1 MRWRTARKIF
11 EPVKDGFER
20 DEQREDIGIDLCVH
34 RWDDTCGYISGFQWG
49 TMTMKNRW
57 KGIGMVALATAGVT
71 IVCHAQ
77 DAPAAH
83 AKQIV
88 PTSLV
93 VSGYDGQVPVIQR
106 NGHAYVEVEGLARIT
121 ESSVSF
127 HGSRIVLILPQTVPP
142 NAAPPSPTTPQAP
155 TQEEKGYSR
164 EFLRAAV
171 EEMSVIRE
179 WRSAIENAIRTNNPV
194 EQSWVSNYRTIAD
207 TRMEMA
213 SASATTD
220 ADRQALALLQNAK
233 SMIQQ
238 LGDRFLSM
246 RSNLSYVSPDSL
258 DNDPLDKKILAC
270 AQGVA
275 GQAIPGG
282 QFQDVGACH

>member
-1 MRWRTARKIF
+1 M
-11 EPVKDGFER
+11 
-20 DEQREDIGIDLCVH
+20 
-34 RWDDTCGYISGFQWG
+34 
-49 TMTMKNRW
+49 MKNRW
-57 KGIGMVALATAGVT
+57 KRIGVVALTAATGTV
-71 IVCHAQ
+71 VCYAQ
-77 DAPAAH
+77 DAPAH
-83 AKQIV
+83 PKQAV

-121 ESSVSF
+121 ESSLSF
-127 HGSRIVLILPQTVPP
+127 QGSRIVLTLPQTVPP
-142 NAAPPSPTTPQAP
+142 GTAQPSPVTPQAP
-155 TQEEKGYSR
+155 AQEEKGYSR

-213 SASATTD
+213 SASTTTD

-233 SMIQQ
+233 GMIQQ
-238 LGDRFLSM
+238 LSDRFLSM

-258 DNDPLDKKILAC
+258 ANDPLDKKILAC

-275 GQAIPGG
+275 GQAVPGG
-282 QFQDVGACH
+282 QFQDVSACH

>member
-1 MRWRTARKIF
+1 MGPEAGAAMMKSRW
-11 EPVKDGFER
+11 
-20 DEQREDIGIDLCVH
+20 
-34 RWDDTCGYISGFQWG
+34 SG
-49 TMTMKNRW
+49 
-57 KGIGMVALATAGVT
+57 VAAALVAAGVT
-71 IVCHAQ
+71 MGSHAQ
-77 DAPAAH
+77 DATAH
-83 AKQIV
+83 SRRVA

-93 VSGYDGQVPVIQR
+93 VNGYDGQVPVIER
-106 NGHAYVEVEGLARIT
+106 NGHAYVEVEGLVRIT
-121 ESSVSF
+121 ESTLSF
-127 HGSRIVLILPQTVPP
+127 HGSRILLTLPQRASSVNSGPSP
-142 NAAPPSPTTPQAP
+142 AISPAAP
-155 TQEEKGYSR
+155 QEEKGYSR

-220 ADRQALALLQNAK
+220 ADRQALTLLQSAK
-233 SMIQQ
+233 GMIQQ
-238 LGDRFLSM
+238 LSDRFLSM
-246 RSNLSYVSPDSL
+246 RSNLTYVSPDSL

-282 QFQDVGACH
+282 LFQDVSACH